1 MSRDQLTP
9 EKLYHLY
16 WEEKLSSI
24 DIAKMSGYSDRH
36 ITRLLKKNQISVRS
50 RSQARREALK
60 QGKFSLEYH
69 EINETF
75 FKSWSPEMA
84 YVLGLYA
91 ADGCLSDSRGAN
103 IISLSSVDFE
113 HLQKIR
119 ILLAST
125 HPIRRQSNNKTSSI
139 FLFSFAHEE
148 MFQDLLNL
156 GLTPRKSLTLSFPK
170 VPSQFLR
177 HFIRGVFDG
186 DGSVGIE
193 KKGAYRVPRL
203 RVTFTSASRNFI
215 YPLNE
220 SLHLNGGLSI
230 RKIYK
235 YQYEGAY
242 RLIYIGMECLKLFN
256 YLYYGVPEKLYLE
269 RKYNK
274 FKKWILKWGKGEKQ
288 LQIDFKT
295 LQT

>member
-1 MSRDQLTP
+1 MPRKSITP

-24 DIAKMSGYSDRH
+24 DIAKMSDYSDRH
-36 ITRLLKKNQISVRS
+36 ITRLLKKYKIRVRT

-60 QGKFSLEYH
+60 QGKLPHEYH

-91 ADGCLSDSRGAN
+91 TDGCISELHGTKTITLASVDLELLQK
-103 IISLSSVDFE
+103 IQFSLSS
-113 HLQKIR
+113 
-119 ILLAST
+119 T
-125 HPIRRQSNNKTSSI
+125 YPIRNRSNNKNSNI
-139 FLFSFAHEE
+139 YVFSFANEE
-148 MFQDLLNL
+148 MFQDLLDL
-156 GLTPRKSLTLSFPK
+156 GVTPRKSLTIAFPN
-170 VPSQFLR
+170 VPSNYIR
-177 HFIRGVFDG
+177 HYIRGVFDG

-193 KKGAYRVPRL
+193 KKAGNRVPRL
-203 RVTFTSASRNFI
+203 RVTFTSASRDFI

-220 SLHLNGGLSI
+220 SIHCDAGVSL

-235 YQYEGAY
+235 YGNAY
-242 RLIYIGMECLKLFN
+242 RLIYLGEESLSLFY
-256 YLYYGVPEKLYLE
+256 YLYHNVPEKMYLE

-274 FKKWILKWGKGEKQ
+274 FKEWILKWGKREKQ
-288 LQIDFKT
+288 LKLGFST
-295 LQT
+295 LQN